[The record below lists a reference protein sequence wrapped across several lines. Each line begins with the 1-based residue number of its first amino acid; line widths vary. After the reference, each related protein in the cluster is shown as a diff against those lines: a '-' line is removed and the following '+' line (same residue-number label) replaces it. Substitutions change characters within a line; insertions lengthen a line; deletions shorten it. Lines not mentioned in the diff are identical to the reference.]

1 MVTMAKIKDLLRSKS
16 FWAGIALI
24 ASSIAKVLWNM
35 QIDPDS
41 IVAFLMGIGIIGIRQ
56 RL

>member
-1 MVTMAKIKDLLRSKS
+1 MAKINDLLRSKS

>member
-1 MVTMAKIKDLLRSKS
+1 MVTMAKINDLLRSKS